1 MQVAAPAAPSDVPLR
16 RAISGRMLFFFI
28 LGDILGAGIYAL
40 VGEVASEVGGA
51 VWTAFGIA
59 LLLAF
64 LTAFAYAELIT
75 KYPHAG
81 GAALFVNRAFRLP
94 FFTFMVGFAVMASG
108 VTSAATLATAFGGDY
123 FQEFVSAPSVVVSLV
138 FIGVVTLINFRGISE
153 SVRTN
158 MVLTLIEVTGLVIIV
173 GVGAWALAQ
182 GDVEVGRNFEVKEGE
197 NVVFAIVAGAT
208 LAFYALIGF
217 EDSANVAEETQ
228 EPRRVYPT
236 ALFAGIVVA
245 GVIYLLVTFVA
256 SMVVPTEQL
265 EGSDAPLLEVVR
277 EGSGLPLKLFSAIAL
292 LAVANGALINL
303 VMASRL
309 LYGMAKERVA
319 PPLFGVVHP
328 FRRTPWVSI
337 LFTMTIA
344 LVLVAI
350 GNLGDLAATTVM
362 LLLIVFTLVNAA
374 VLVLRRDPVEHDHF
388 VTPRIF
394 PILALVVT
402 VLLLAKRVTEQDR
415 TVLVLT
421 GTVLAV
427 GAALWLV
434 TRLVSGR
441 AGTEPVPPQPRE

>member
-1 MQVAAPAAPSDVPLR
+1 
-16 RAISGRMLFFFI
+16 MLFFFI

-59 LLLAF
+59 LVLAF

-123 FQEFVSAPSVVVSLV
+123 FQEFVSAPSVLVSLV

-153 SVRTN
+153 SVKTN
-158 MVLTLIEVTGLVIIV
+158 MVLTLVELTGLVIIV
-173 GVGAWALAQ
+173 GVGVWALAQ
-182 GDVEVGRNFEVKEGE
+182 GNVDTGRNFELKEGE
-197 NVVFAIVAGAT
+197 NVVVAILAGAT

-217 EDSANVAEETQ
+217 EDSANVAEEAQ
-228 EPRRVYPT
+228 EPRRAYPR
-236 ALFAGIVVA
+236 ALFGGVVVA

-256 SMVVPTEQL
+256 SMVVPTQQL

-303 VMASRL
+303 IMASRL

-337 LFTMTIA
+337 LFTTTLA
-344 LVLVAI
+344 AVLVAI
-350 GNLGDLAATTVM
+350 GNLGNLAATTVM
-362 LLLIVFTLVNAA
+362 LLLIVFTLVNVA
-374 VLVLRRDPVEHDHF
+374 VLVLRRDRVEHDHF

-402 VLLLAKRVTEQDR
+402 LLLLAKRVTEQDR

-421 GTVLAV
+421 ATLLAA

-441 AGTEPVPPQPRE
+441 TEPTPPEPRL